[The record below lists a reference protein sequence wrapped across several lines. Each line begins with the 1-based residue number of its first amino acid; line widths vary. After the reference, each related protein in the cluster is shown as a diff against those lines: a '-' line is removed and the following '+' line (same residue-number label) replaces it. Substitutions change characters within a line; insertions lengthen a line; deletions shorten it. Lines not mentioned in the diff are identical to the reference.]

1 MTKLPERFV
10 RFSIRDLKEDIERLQ
25 GSVDMG
31 IEIAR
36 QQEYK
41 AWLVQLEAY
50 YAENY
55 GDPAKYEE
63 QDHSEMIAKLAA
75 SAGLQF

>member
-1 MTKLPERFV
+1 MTTLPERFI

-25 GSVDMG
+25 SSVDIG
-31 IEIAR
+31 NEITR

-50 YAENY
+50 YAENF
-55 GDPAKYEE
+55 GDPSKYEE
-63 QDHSEMIAKLAA
+63 QDHNEMIAKLAA